1 MSDNEYY
8 ADVCK
13 FIPVVISLSEAHI
26 DFARTHYLEPEGTMI
41 EVCAVVRETDIRC
54 PILFPFEINITT
66 HDLTAGIGSL
76 LVKWKGYF

>member
-1 MSDNEYY
+1 
-8 ADVCK
+8 
-13 FIPVVISLSEAHI
+13 
-26 DFARTHYLEPEGTMI
+26 MI